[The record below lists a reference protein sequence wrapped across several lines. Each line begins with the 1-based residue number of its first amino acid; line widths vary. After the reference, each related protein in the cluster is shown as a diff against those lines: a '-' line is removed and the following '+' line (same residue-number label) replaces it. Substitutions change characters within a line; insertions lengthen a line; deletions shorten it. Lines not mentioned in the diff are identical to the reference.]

1 MRTFPVIVS
10 CLLIALVVGA
20 GFVFLNRSLVV
31 PMVSGQIVAQTS
43 QDWGS
48 IPFGNGEC
56 AVVNNT
62 WNRAA
67 AGKRFEQSVF
77 LEEVAGKTIPGWRW
91 RVPWHLL
98 TRVVSQPEIV
108 CGNKPWDPK
117 TRPDAGFPFRAGTKR
132 LSAEFEVKVR
142 ARGVYNVVFSLWGV
156 SAVPTSRKDI
166 SHEIMIWT
174 DRAGQS
180 PAGQHVD
187 SLFIEGTTY
196 DVYIEK
202 HQTDASGENAN
213 TWTYVAFVAQK
224 PLSHGPIEIHEFID
238 YLLRRGT
245 LSKTDFLTSLEF
257 GNEISQGAG
266 LTEIHDF
273 AIKFK

>member
-1 MRTFPVIVS
+1 MRTLPIIVT
-10 CLLIALVVGA
+10 CLLIALVLVA
-20 GFVFLNRSLVV
+20 GFVVLHRSLVL
-31 PMVSGQIVAQTS
+31 PPVSGKILAQTS

-67 AGKRFEQSVF
+67 AGMGFEQSVF
-77 LEEVAGKTIPGWRW
+77 LEEVSGKTITGWRW
-91 RVPWHLL
+91 RAPWHLF

-117 TRPDAGFPFRAGTKR
+117 TRPDGGFPFRAGSKH

-156 SAVPTSRKDI
+156 SAEPASRKNI
-166 SHEIMIWT
+166 THEIMIWT
-174 DRAGQS
+174 DRVGQS
-180 PAGQHVD
+180 PAGQRVD
-187 SLFIEGTTY
+187 SMSVDGTTY

-224 PLSHGPIEIHEFID
+224 PVSHGPIEIHEFID

-245 LSKTDFLTSLEF
+245 LNNTDYLTSLEF

-273 AIKFK
+273 AIKLQ